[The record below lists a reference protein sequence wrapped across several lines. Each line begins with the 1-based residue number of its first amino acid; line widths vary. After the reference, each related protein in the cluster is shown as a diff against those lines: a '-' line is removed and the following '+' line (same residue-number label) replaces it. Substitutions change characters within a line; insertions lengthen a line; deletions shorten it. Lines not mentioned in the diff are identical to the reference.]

1 MKSTSFP
8 RHMTRMALIGLG
20 IGLIMFLLTQS
31 GLFEIPIVIGTTSYE
46 GMTSSLMLLTGF
58 PVLLLLVGLILYG
71 VRKR

>member
-1 MKSTSFP
+1 MKSASFS

-58 PVLLLLVGLILYG
+58 PILLSLLGLIFYG

>member
-46 GMTSSLMLLTGF
+46 GMASSLMLLTGF
-58 PVLLLLVGLILYG
+58 PILLLLVGLILYG

>member
-20 IGLIMFLLTQS
+20 IGLIMFLFTQS

-58 PVLLLLVGLILYG
+58 PILLLLVGLILYG